1 VGNGSE
7 GAKKMKTEQLHR
19 LSPAILELAR
29 SLYRKPGLADVWNGD
44 VRTIETIGQ
53 ISDANEAAAISELM
67 SLGLSRDAKVC
78 AAARSAIQHL
88 FSMVPFEALP
98 SLDDSLRRTWGQ
110 LEDWYGLRAE
120 SLKRFHVRNDADRIY
135 LGLIA
140 SHRNGFV
147 REEAL
152 RTLGLDGSEIVIPF
166 YLIRLTDW
174 VDEVRSTAE
183 QELLRRLEPRFAKM
197 FVDCFAL
204 IDRLAASPRFNP
216 SVSGQI
222 DELLQSPEC
231 TVELRR
237 GMNLA
242 SRSIR
247 RHCFRIAAKAPLL
260 EVGDVIAHALKDP
273 DVVVRKWAFTA
284 GPELLPQERVE
295 LTKRAARDS
304 YGPIRRLA
312 FEIIKAQPIS
322 RWEDFEPFL
331 LDRSTTIRK
340 SCQIAIE
347 KRFGVAPADF
357 YRARLQGRTSG
368 YMDVAVLGIAETGNR
383 QDETVITAL
392 LRSRSAKTRCAVIR
406 ALCILGAEP
415 NSDTLRNTVSGDVPS
430 VAREAALSLIAG
442 RIAPA
447 ESIWIAA
454 SKNPDHRVR
463 ARILKLFRNVGK
475 WMQIRLYL
483 DAATDTESM
492 VSTRAIWLV
501 SEWVRKFN
509 ASFAQPS
516 APDKVTIPPLLESAR
531 RRLPEALV
539 RELDFIVQTSLR

>member
-7 GAKKMKTEQLHR
+7 DTKKMKTEQLRR

-29 SLYRKPGLADVWNGD
+29 SLYRKPSLVDVWNAD
-44 VRTIETIGQ
+44 VRTVETIRQ
-53 ISDANEAAAISELM
+53 ISDANEPAAISELM
-67 SLGLSRDAKVC
+67 SFGLSRDAKVC
-78 AAARSAIQHL
+78 VAARTAIQHL

-98 SLDDSLRRTWGQ
+98 SLDDLLRRTWGQ
-110 LEDWYGLRAE
+110 LEDWYGMRAE
-120 SLKRFHVRNDADRIY
+120 SLKGFHVRNDADRIY

-152 RTLGLDGSEIVIPF
+152 RTLGLDRSEIVIPF

-183 QELLRRLEPRFAKM
+183 QELLRRLEARFAKM

-204 IDRLAASPRFNP
+204 IDRLAVSPRFDP
-216 SVSGQI
+216 TVSQRI
-222 DELLQSPEC
+222 DELLQSPQC
-231 TVELRR
+231 TVELRH
-237 GMNLA
+237 GMDLS
-242 SRSIR
+242 SRTIR
-247 RHCFRIAAKAPLL
+247 RHCFRIAAKAQLV
-260 EVGDVIAHALKDP
+260 EVGDVIAIALNDP

-284 GPELLPQERVE
+284 GAELLPQERVE
-295 LTKRAARDS
+295 MTKRAAKDS

-312 FEIIKAQPIS
+312 FETIKAQPIS

-331 LDRSTTIRK
+331 LDRSTPIRR
-340 SCQIAIE
+340 SCQTAIE
-347 KRFGVAPADF
+347 KRFGIAPADF

-368 YMDVAVLGIAETGNR
+368 HSDVSVLGIAETGNR
-383 QDETVITAL
+383 QDETMITAL
-392 LRSRSAKTRCAVIR
+392 LTNRSAKIRCAVLR
-406 ALCILGAEP
+406 ALRILGAEP
-415 NSDTLRNTVSGDVPS
+415 DSDTLRNTVSGDVPS

-442 RIAPA
+442 RVAPA

-454 SKNPDHRVR
+454 SKNPDHRIR
-463 ARILKLFRNVGK
+463 ARILKLFRSGGK

-483 DAATDTESM
+483 GAATDSEPM
-492 VSTRAIWLV
+492 VSTRAKWLV

-516 APDKVTIPPLLESAR
+516 APDKLTIPPLLESAR
-531 RRLPEALV
+531 DRLPTALV

>member
-1 VGNGSE
+1 
-7 GAKKMKTEQLHR
+7 MKTEQLRR
-19 LSPAILELAR
+19 LSPAVLELVR
-29 SLYRKPGLADVWNGD
+29 SLHRKAGLVDKGNGD

-53 ISDANEAAAISELM
+53 IGDANEAAAISELM
-67 SLGLSRDAKVC
+67 SFGLSRDAKVY

-88 FSMVPFEALP
+88 FSMVPFDALP
-98 SLDDSLRRTWGQ
+98 SLDESLRRTWGQ
-110 LEDWYGLRAE
+110 LEDWYGLQAE
-120 SLKRFHVRNDADRIY
+120 SLKGFHVRNDADRIY

-147 REEAL
+147 REAAL
-152 RTLGLDGSEIVIPF
+152 RTLGLERSEIVIPF

-183 QELLRRLEPRFAKM
+183 QQLLRRLEPRFANM

-204 IDRLAASPRFNP
+204 IDRLAVSPRFNP
-216 SVSGQI
+216 SVSQRI
-222 DELLQSPEC
+222 DEVLQSPQC

-237 GMNLA
+237 GMDLT

-312 FEIIKAQPIS
+312 FETIKAEPRS
-322 RWEDFEPFL
+322 RLEDFEPFL
-331 LDRSTTIRK
+331 LDHSTPIRR
-340 SCQIAIE
+340 SCQTAIE
-347 KRFGVAPADF
+347 KRFGIAPADF
-357 YRARLQGRTSG
+357 YRAGLRDRTSG
-368 YMDVAVLGIAETGNR
+368 HTEVSVMGIAETGDR

-392 LRSRSAKTRCAVIR
+392 LTSRSARIRCAGLR
-406 ALCILGAEP
+406 ALRILGAEP
-415 NSDTLRNTVSGDVPS
+415 DSDTLRDTVSGDVPS
-430 VAREAALSLIAG
+430 VAREAALSLIAK
-442 RIAPA
+442 RVAPA

-463 ARILKLFRNVGK
+463 ARILKLFRSSGK

-483 DAATDTESM
+483 GAATDSEPM
-492 VSTRAIWLV
+492 VSTRAKWLV

-516 APDKVTIPPLLESAR
+516 APDKATIPPLLESAR
-531 RRLPEALV
+531 DRLPTALV